1 MNIILPRALY
11 KYRYRPESISRKLY
25 TMENLDKMM
34 DENRNIVSM
43 VNERRGAEIETID
56 RYFEDIV
63 DLSLPFMDMEF
74 SMIDTQK
81 RIGYFT
87 TSINDKKFGLI
98 KELLFDQDVYLNKFD
113 REYDWGFYYIKTLTD
128 LVIIKN
134 TLDKVFAKNPN
145 CKVRVL
151 VDKIDDE
158 LLKEKIQT
166 ELINFLLQKYYY
178 YSSCFEF
185 CLFTVGIPS

>member
-1 MNIILPRALY
+1 
-11 KYRYRPESISRKLY
+11 
-25 TMENLDKMM
+25 
-34 DENRNIVSM
+34 M
-43 VNERRGAEIETID
+43 VNERRGNEIETID

-98 KELLFDQDVYLNKFD
+98 KELLFDQDVHLNKFD

-134 TLDKVFAKNPN
+134 TLDKVFDKNPN

-151 VDKIDDE
+151 IDNIEDE

-166 ELINFLLQKYYY
+166 ELTNFLLQKYYY
-178 YSSCFEF
+178 YSSCFDF